1 MRKVKLM
8 KIYNYGGK
16 ANLIGP
22 RLKMARE
29 KKDLSQDNLAAKM
42 QVENVALSQKA
53 ISRIEQQERF
63 VTDYELR
70 AFSQIL
76 GVEISWLLKGD
87 DTVST

>member
-1 MRKVKLM
+1 M

-29 KKDLSQDNLAAKM
+29 KKDLS
-42 QVENVALSQKA
+42 

-76 GVEISWLLKGD
+76 GVEISWLLNGD

>member
-1 MRKVKLM
+1 M

-16 ANLIGP
+16 AILIGP

-76 GVEISWLLKGD
+76 GVEISWLLNGD